1 MTTAGHVGRLTAVA
15 HSAMMVFGIVMALIG
30 AVTPALA
37 GRVDLEIADI
47 GRLFLAM
54 NAAMLAAS
62 LALGVVVD
70 RSGLRMPM
78 VAGALLVAG
87 GLFTVAHA
95 EGTRALV
102 FGVVALGAGGGA
114 LNGASN
120 ILIADLHEDEHRKS
134 VALNRLGVFFG
145 IGAIVMPFAMSFLMA
160 RVGLGG
166 VLSAAAVLC
175 VVLGLGAILL
185 AFPLPKLPQ
194 GRPLAALPR
203 YLRQPVVLGLAIL
216 LFFQSG
222 NEFLLGGYISNL
234 LTRDL
239 GASVTAASL
248 WLAAFWGAIMVT
260 RLAMGQ
266 VLARVSGPRV
276 VVVAALGA
284 AAASVGMVMA
294 PTPLLAGLAATSVG
308 LLLSPIFPTAL
319 GVAGARYR
327 EQSGA
332 VFGVLFAVALTGGMT
347 MPWLAGHLAARTGL
361 RWVFLLAAANFVMV
375 AVAMRLVDRTL
386 HRSR

>member
-1 MTTAGHVGRLTAVA
+1 MA
-15 HSAMMVFGIVMALIG
+15 HGAMMVFGIVMALIG

-62 LALGVVVD
+62 LVLGVVVD
-70 RSGLRMPM
+70 RGGLRMPM

-95 EGTRALV
+95 AGTQALV
-102 FGVVALGAGGGA
+102 VGVVALGAGGGA

-145 IGAIVMPFAMSFLMA
+145 IGAVVMPFAVSFLVA
-160 RVGLGG
+160 HVGLGG

-175 VVLGLGAILL
+175 VALGLSAILF

-203 YLRQPVVLGLAIL
+203 YLRQPVVLALGVL

-222 NEFLLGGYISNL
+222 NEFLLGGYIANV

-239 GASVTAASL
+239 GASVTTASL
-248 WLAAFWGAIMVT
+248 WLAAFWSAIMVT

-266 VLARVSGPRV
+266 ILARVSGPRV

-284 AAASVGMVMA
+284 AVASVGVVVA
-294 PTPLLAGLAATSVG
+294 PTPLIAGLAATSAG
-308 LLLSPIFPTAL
+308 LLLSPIFPTVL

-375 AVAMRLVDRTL
+375 AMAMRLVDRTL
-386 HRSR
+386 HRWR